1 MNIAI
6 FCSANDKIDQK
17 YFEKTRE
24 LGEWI
29 AKNNHSIVYGGSNS
43 GLMECVAKAVHD
55 AGGRTIGVV
64 PSIIE
69 KGGRTSDYVDINI
82 RCDNLSDR
90 KDLMLAKSDTTIA
103 LPGGIGTLD
112 EVFTV
117 ASSAC
122 IGYHNKRVILYNI
135 DGFWDKLVDLLNY
148 LKDNNMI
155 RGDYHNQILI
165 ANNLEEVKHLLE
177 MMDINVDKPTR
188 DEGLRR

>member
-90 KDLMLAKSDTTIA
+90 KDLMLAKSDTAIA

-177 MMDINVDKPTR
+177 MTDINVDKPTR